1 MWRQKSWGSTKRKN
15 LKIDLRFKHVQNAH
29 DSIII
34 FIRQILL
41 WTEQLF
47 VTHVR
52 ALDNWTYSTFLSLT
66 EELMAEAIQKVE
78 CVDFG
83 NRSSILQNRE
93 NTQQKHV
100 VSCGQVSGVIY
111 CGGSEVVAVKLHP
124 IRSVEG
130 LRSIKG
136 IFRISAKI
144 LHDSETYLWW
154 SSRSMLSIK
163 GNLRLYVGLPDCVDN
178 FKNGV
183 NNGVH
188 CAPNCLFVLLA

>member
-15 LKIDLRFKHVQNAH
+15 LKVALRFKHVQNAYS
-29 DSIII
+29 SIII
-34 FIRQILL
+34 FIRQIFL

-52 ALDNWTYSTFLSLT
+52 ALDNWTYSTFLSFT
-66 EELMAEAIQKVE
+66 EELMAEAIRKVG

-83 NRSSILQNRE
+83 NRSSTLQNRE

-100 VSCGQVSGVIY
+100 VSCGQVSGGKY

-130 LRSIKG
+130 GYDRLKRYSGYRPRFCMIVKLIYDG
-136 IFRISAKI
+136 ALAQCYLSK
-144 LHDSETYLWW
+144 ETY
-154 SSRSMLSIK
+154 
-163 GNLRLYVGLPDCVDN
+163 DCT
-178 FKNGV
+178 
-183 NNGVH
+183 
-188 CAPNCLFVLLA
+188 